1 MASTTQTTTSTTELP
16 TDVTTPNI
24 STPAETSLRMQIRV
38 LTEKLEI
45 LEGILKGDNTI
56 GIKGLSHL
64 RTPAFSNGSWEDRL
78 YALFFEARIPL
89 PWFYEMVPAENE
101 PGDSDIEFT
110 YIYFINEA
118 VKNESLRRLKLF
130 LQTQYPN
137 YEITIIN

>member
-1 MASTTQTTTSTTELP
+1 MASTTQTTTTELP

-64 RTPAFSNGSWEDRL
+64 RTPAYSNGSWEDRL

-89 PWFYEMVPAENE
+89 PWFYEMDWPKMNPAIQTLNLRT
-101 PGDSDIEFT
+101 FT
-110 YIYFINEA
+110 L
-118 VKNESLRRLKLF
+118 STRRSKTKASVVLNFFFKLNIRIMK
-130 LQTQYPN
+130 LPL
-137 YEITIIN
+137 

>member
-1 MASTTQTTTSTTELP
+1 MASATQTTTELP
-16 TDVTTPNI
+16 TDVTPNTQT

-38 LTEKLEI
+38 LTEKLET
-45 LEGILKGDNTI
+45 LEGILKGDSTI

-64 RTPAFSNGSWEDRL
+64 RSPTYSKGFWEDRL

-101 PGDSDIEFT
+101 PDDSDIEFA

-118 VKNESLRRLKLF
+118 VKNESIRRIKLF

-137 YEITIIN
+137 YKITIIN